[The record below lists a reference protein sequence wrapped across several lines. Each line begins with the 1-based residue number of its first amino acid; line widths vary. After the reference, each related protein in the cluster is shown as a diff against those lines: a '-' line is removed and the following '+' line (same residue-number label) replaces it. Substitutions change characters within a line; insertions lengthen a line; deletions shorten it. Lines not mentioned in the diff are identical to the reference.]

1 MSDQHY
7 SPGNNSLTPMDI
19 DVNASSSTPDTTSLN
34 TNSTITG
41 EFKSPQQATSIRHD
55 TDSSVLSQPQQH
67 VSQEQQRQQ
76 QQQQQQLQNQQQ
88 PETLLKATLA
98 DRTSKLP
105 EIDKREKTLAEFL
118 TKMDNYS
125 PIVSS

>member
-1 MSDQHY
+1 
-7 SPGNNSLTPMDI
+7 MDI

-41 EFKSPQQATSIRHD
+41 EFKSPQQAASIRHD
-55 TDSSVLSQPQQH
+55 TDPSVLSQPQH
-67 VSQEQQRQQ
+67 VPQERQQ
-76 QQQQQQLQNQQQ
+76 QKQQ

-98 DRTSKLP
+98 DRTTKVP
-105 EIDKREKTLAEFL
+105 DIDKREKTLAEFL

-125 PIVSS
+125 PIVNC